1 MTLGSTQEAGGAC
14 SELQGTLAGCGC
26 GCGVWGVGCGVW
38 GVGCGVWGVGC
49 GVWGEGSS
57 HPALRPA
64 TLVLEDEGVIGVR
77 VPVSGLKS
85 EG

>member
-1 MTLGSTQEAGGAC
+1 MTLGWTQEAGGAC

-38 GVGCGVWGVGC
+38 GK
-49 GVWGEGSS
+49 GSS

-64 TLVLEDEGVIGVR
+64 SLVLEDEGVIGVR